1 MEQSI
6 HRCQS
11 RQVKPSSPLIVH
23 HDITAVLPPLCCGNI
38 GFYAT
43 LAQYANVVIDCNC
56 RYNKRQK
63 DTHRYTIADTHGQL
77 QLTIPIEKPL
87 KGSKSS
93 WNDVNISTH
102 GAWWNVHRVALESA
116 YGRTPFFEYYIDRFK
131 PFLSAHNEGENLM
144 KLIRYLDQTIR
155 EILLLDNIVTY
166 DTDNISGNIKDYRN
180 DTFSDIA
187 TVEYYQ
193 LRKAQLGFISNLS
206 ILDLIFNMGP
216 ESPLILKKIIS

>member
-1 MEQSI
+1 ME
-6 HRCQS
+6 
-11 RQVKPSSPLIVH
+11 
-23 HDITAVLPPLCCGNI
+23 
-38 GFYAT
+38 
-43 LAQYANVVIDCNC
+43 
-56 RYNKRQK
+56 
-63 DTHRYTIADTHGQL
+63 
-77 QLTIPIEKPL
+77 
-87 KGSKSS
+87 
-93 WNDVNISTH
+93 
-102 GAWWNVHRVALESA
+102 
-116 YGRTPFFEYYIDRFK
+116 
-131 PFLSAHNEGENLM
+131 
-144 KLIRYLDQTIR
+144 LIRYLDQTIR